1 MKMGPS
7 SIGLIIAAV
16 RLVLEAYQVVTVAL
30 SDQPSITRTPYAL
43 QVLVFTI
50 GFLLLILLIYIIVVI
65 KVEARCYQAEQYN
78 KYVRFIV
85 QPFKPSGGRERIGR
99 IKALFRSRTKYSQV
113 IKQPS
118 TCAPTQA
125 WPKSPPLS
133 RQKFC
138 IPAYIFRQCP
148 CLLKTRSPNRQNTQ
162 QTRDSLER
170 WINNIQFIP
179 ARTSKL
185 E

>member
-65 KVEARCYQAEQYN
+65 KVEARCYQAEQHTNYHEYRN
-78 KYVRFIV
+78 HQRPIVRNLQV
-85 QPFKPSGGRERIGR
+85 RLR
-99 IKALFRSRTKYSQV
+99 IKALSRSRTKYSQV